1 MKKSILFV
9 AALLIG
15 VSAAFAQEYPVR
27 QDIAR
32 TMKSGAS
39 IKEKAVEHIIARNEV
54 QQGAAVSYEAGRSII
69 LQPGFTAQAGAVFEA
84 AIANVVSRPESP
96 EANSLLTVSAAP
108 NPFADQTI
116 VEYRLPAA
124 TRVNR
129 VLTDAKG
136 NVIEQSG
143 SEEMQSAGQYKVN
156 VKGNNLPTGV
166 YFYQIQTDTGMKAVR
181 LMKQ

>member
-1 MKKSILFV
+1 MKKNILFA
-9 AALLIG
+9 AALLLS
-15 VSAAFAQEYPVR
+15 VSAAFAQEYPIR

-39 IKEKAVEHIIARNEV
+39 INEKAVEYIIARNEV
-54 QQGAAVSYEAGRSII
+54 QQGAAVTYAAGRSIT

-84 AIANVVSRPESP
+84 TIANVVSQPASP
-96 EANSLLTVSAAP
+96 EAKSVLTVAAVP

-116 VEYRLPAA
+116 VEYRLPTA

-129 VLTDAKG
+129 ILTDAKG

-143 SEEMQSAGQYKVN
+143 SEEIQPAGQYKVN
-156 VKGNNLPTGV
+156 VKGGNLPTGM
-166 YFYQIQTDTGMKAVR
+166 YFYQIQTDAGAKAVR
-181 LMKQ
+181 LIKQ